1 MITIAEG
8 QKTLARFA
16 FGLPVLQRHF
26 HRHFYRYGAG
36 VREKNALQRLRRH
49 CHQFAAQLNGG
60 RMGDTA
66 KHHMRHSINLRFH
79 RRIKLRVI
87 VTVDRRPPDDIPS
100 TRRLPS
106 DKISSQPSALATG

>member
-26 HRHFYRYGAG
+26 HRHFHRYGTG

-49 CHQFAAQLNGG
+49 RHQFAAQLNGW

-66 KHHMRHSINLRFH
+66 KHHMRHAF
-79 RRIKLRVI
+79 
-87 VTVDRRPPDDIPS
+87 
-100 TRRLPS
+100 
-106 DKISSQPSALATG
+106 